1 MQGSAVSLA
10 GHSRTPWTSGG
21 SPGAEWAKEV
31 KTNVIV
37 MTTRSATV
45 RFIAAP
51 PDRARSRISIRR
63 RSIARYSGAAAL
75 TGGPVSPLIASPIM
89 VARARF
95 DVTGRTCLVTGA
107 GRGIGRATA
116 EAFASAGA
124 RVTVADVDEAS
135 AKSVADGIAATGGQ
149 ACAIGLDVGSAI
161 SVETGIAQAAR
172 FGGGRLDVLIN
183 NAGVNVVKA
192 TDAITLEEWGRSS
205 SWPRRRPTASPATC
219 SPWTVDGSRSD
230 AVMTA
235 RYGTLFDLSERVAIV
250 TGGGGALGGAIAQGL
265 TEFGARVVLAD
276 LDAALAKTAASG
288 ITGATADV
296 VDVTDPVSA
305 TALAERV
312 QGAFGRID
320 ILINAAGIFRVAPA
334 LELSMAD
341 WDAVL
346 RVNLTGIFVMTRA
359 VAPHMLARGRG
370 NVVNITSVSSVVA
383 NPEYAAY
390 AASKGGAMQLTRV
403 LGVEWCRQGIAVN
416 AIAPAF
422 TETPLTRGYLA
433 RPGAPERVVGRIPM
447 GRLAEPSDIVGAA
460 VFLASDAASFM
471 VGQTLFVDGGRTL

>member
-1 MQGSAVSLA
+1 M
-10 GHSRTPWTSGG
+10 
-21 SPGAEWAKEV
+21 
-31 KTNVIV
+31 
-37 MTTRSATV
+37 
-45 RFIAAP
+45 
-51 PDRARSRISIRR
+51 
-63 RSIARYSGAAAL
+63 
-75 TGGPVSPLIASPIM
+75 
-89 VARARF
+89 
-95 DVTGRTCLVTGA
+95 
-107 GRGIGRATA
+107 
-116 EAFASAGA
+116 
-124 RVTVADVDEAS
+124 
-135 AKSVADGIAATGGQ
+135 
-149 ACAIGLDVGSAI
+149 
-161 SVETGIAQAAR
+161 
-172 FGGGRLDVLIN
+172 
-183 NAGVNVVKA
+183 
-192 TDAITLEEWGRSS
+192 
-205 SWPRRRPTASPATC
+205 
-219 SPWTVDGSRSD
+219 
-230 AVMTA
+230 MTA
-235 RYGTLFDLSERVAIV
+235 RYGMLFDLSERVAIV

-265 TEFGARVVLAD
+265 AEFGARVVLAD

-359 VAPHMLARGRG
+359 VAPHMLARRRG